1 MAEKK
6 TVVDFSAFSD
16 TKVTATDWP
25 NGKEIKYTIAGGEAQ
40 TFKTPDATDTAITIT
55 GLGTFKGTGDSLAA
69 FTADAGLAGTVSFT
83 QEKGASITAL
93 DFGKTT
99 GGINYTFDG
108 DDSVVALGLGA
119 DTVSI
124 DAKSAST
131 NKASVTGYS
140 YSTGDVIQTSLVSGG
155 TLTNYGA
162 LTFGAGSDYASVE
175 VNTDG
180 TQIYKAK
187 VSDGKTKNYEYWT
200 AVKDGTAK
208 EFDASALGTDTSLV
222 LNASSTTDAT
232 VTLGKGNSSVSI
244 GSGKVA
250 SGQGNDSINATG
262 ALTLSIGRNDGTDT
276 IATSIKAG
284 DTVIFEG
291 GRLSQ
296 VSVDTANAGL
306 TFGNTS
312 VKGVD
317 TTTSVF
323 SAQFGTDAT
332 AGKLQFGTNIQATT
346 DTTYFLG
353 TQEASSLTAADSVAV
368 DWNLGDSTMFKNI
381 HFVSLKAANTGSVTL
396 SNGYGDAGA
405 GDTLYS
411 AAKDAV
417 TITLGNGA
425 DSVSLNGSNE
435 KQDTIVVSAVT
446 GKDTIE
452 GFKTGFSGDVLSL
465 SNISD
470 YKDLYIGGTG
480 YASMVSFD
488 KDQSNYVSLKGAIND
503 DGLLIKFA
511 GSDTVK
517 KVAAD
522 LSGDEKIVAGLD
534 ADIVLGAKDGKTLYS
549 VTSGTDTDVTTFF
562 NFADAKK
569 YQNLTN
575 FDLSAVKGQQIV
587 IGTTDSDAI
596 TVGSASQTAAVWGGS
611 SEADKISINGTG
623 HTATTHVWFS
633 ATDGSDT
640 VENFNAND
648 DVFFWGASTTADIAK
663 GYTFETVTGG
673 ITITN
678 KNDKHDVLTLKGTNL
693 QQSSSIKVLS
703 SAYIT
708 TATTDEERAAATTKV
723 TFADTTKGA
732 YATDSAIYVGIADGA
747 AVSVGAGTADDE
759 KAVIGVDLRGDK
771 GIFDAHFYDVK
782 TFNASK
788 SYAQYVLIG
797 SGESK
802 LRGGHTANIFWGG
815 DSDTQ
820 TFVGSADATD
830 YYWFGKGD
838 GNDTATKVG
847 SEDVVYLWS
856 TNNID
861 DIKITTNGTNA
872 NVVYANE
879 NTLALENGVA
889 ALKGG
894 LTFMLSDQK
903 TTYTYD
909 TKSQQFVKKA

>member
-16 TKVTATDWP
+16 TNVTATDWP

-140 YSTGDVIQTSLVSGG
+140 YSTGDVIQTSMAGSNGK
-155 TLTNYGA
+155 LTNAGE
-162 LTFGAGSDYASVE
+162 LNFGAGEGYASVE

-187 VSDGKTKNYEYWT
+187 VIADKKNYEYWT

-208 EFDASALGTDTSLV
+208 EFDASALGTDTTLV
-222 LNASSTTDAT
+222 LDASSTTDAT
-232 VTLGKGNSSVSI
+232 VTLGKGASSVSI

-250 SGQGNDSINATG
+250 SGQGDDTINATG
-262 ALTLSIGRNDGTDT
+262 ALTLSIGRNDGTDS
-276 IATSIKAG
+276 ISSSIKAA

-296 VSVDTANAGL
+296 VSVNTTNGDL
-306 TFGNTS
+306 TFGNTT
-312 VKGVD
+312 VKGV
-317 TTTSVF
+317 SVAGGAF

-332 AGKLQFGTNIQATT
+332 AGKLQFGTDIQAAT
-346 DTTYFLG
+346 DTAYFLG
-353 TQEASSLTAADSVAV
+353 TQDASSLKAADSVAV
-368 DWNLGDSTMFKNI
+368 DWNLGDSTKFKNI
-381 HFVSLKAANTGSVTL
+381 HFVSLSASDKGSVKL
-396 SNGYGDAGA
+396 SNSYGDAGA

-411 AAKDAV
+411 AATDAV

-425 DSVSLNGSNE
+425 DSVSLNGSND
-435 KQDTIVVSAVT
+435 KQDTIVASAVT

-452 GFKTGFSGDVLSL
+452 GFKTGFKGDVLSL
-465 SNISD
+465 SNVSD
-470 YKDLYIGGTG
+470 LKDLYVGGTG

-488 KDQSNYVSLKGAIND
+488 KDKSNYVSLGAAVKD
-503 DGLLIKFA
+503 DEGLLIKFA

-522 LSGDEKIVAGLD
+522 LSGNNTIVAGLD

-549 VTSGTDTDVTTFF
+549 VTGGTDTDVTMF
-562 NFADAKK
+562 NFADATK
-569 YQNLTN
+569 YQNLTK
-575 FDLSAVKGQQIV
+575 FDLSAAKGQQIV
-587 IGTTDSDAI
+587 VGTTDSDAI

-611 SEADKISINGTG
+611 SEADAISLNGTN
-623 HTATTHVWFS
+623 HTTTTHVWFS

-640 VENFNAND
+640 VENFNKND

-663 GYTFETVTGG
+663 GYTFAKTDSGDVA
-673 ITITN
+673 ITN
-678 KNDKHDVLTLKGTNL
+678 KNDKHDVLTLKSYTDSL
-693 QQSSSIKVLS
+693 KVLS

-723 TFADTTKGA
+723 TFADDKGT
-732 YATDSAIYVGIADGA
+732 YATDSAIYVGTADNA
-747 AVSVGAGTADDE
+747 EVSVGAGTADDE
-759 KAVIGVDLRGDK
+759 TAVIGVDLRGDN
-771 GIFDAHFYDVK
+771 GMFDSTHFYDVK
-782 TFNASK
+782 TFDANK

-797 SGESK
+797 SGESTLK
-802 LRGGHTANIFWGG
+802 GGHTANIFWGG
-815 DSDTQ
+815 DSDSQ

>member
-6 TVVDFSAFSD
+6 TLVDFSAFSD
-16 TKVTATDWP
+16 TNVTATDWP

-155 TLTNYGA
+155 TLTNSGA
-162 LTFGAGSDYASVE
+162 LTFGDSTDYASVE

-208 EFDASALGTDTSLV
+208 EFDASALGTDTTLV
-222 LNASSTTDAT
+222 LDASSTTDAT
-232 VTLGKGNSSVSI
+232 VTLGKGASSVSI

-250 SGQGNDSINATG
+250 SGQGDDTINATG
-262 ALTLSIGRNDGTDT
+262 ALTLSIGRNDGTDS
-276 IATSIKAG
+276 ISSSIKAA

-296 VSVDTANAGL
+296 VSVNTTNGDL
-306 TFGNTS
+306 TFGNTT
-312 VKGVD
+312 VKGV
-317 TTTSVF
+317 SVDGGAF

-332 AGKLQFGTNIQATT
+332 AGKLQFGTDIQAAT
-346 DTTYFLG
+346 DTAYFLG
-353 TQEASSLTAADSVAV
+353 TQDASSLKAADSVAV
-368 DWNLGDSTMFKNI
+368 DWNLGDSTKFKNI
-381 HFVSLKAANTGSVTL
+381 HFVSLSASDKGSVKL

-411 AAKDAV
+411 AATDAV
-417 TITLGNGA
+417 TITLGNGN
-425 DSVSLNGSNE
+425 DSVSLNGSND

-452 GFKTGFSGDVLSL
+452 GFKTGFKGDVLSL
-465 SNISD
+465 SNVSD
-470 YKDLYIGGTG
+470 LKDLYVGGTD

-488 KDQSNYVSLKGAIND
+488 KDKSNYVSLGAAVKD
-503 DGLLIKFA
+503 DEGLLIKFA

-522 LSGDEKIVAGLD
+522 LSGDNSIVAGLD
-534 ADIVLGAKDGKTLYS
+534 ADIVLGAKDGKTTYS
-549 VTSGTDTDVTTFF
+549 VTGGTDTAVTTFDF
-562 NFADAKK
+562 SDTTK

-575 FDLSAVKGQQIV
+575 FNLSGVKGQQIV

-596 TVGSASQTAAVWGGS
+596 TVGSASQTAAVWGGG
-611 SEADKISINGTG
+611 SEADKISINGTD

-678 KNDKHDVLTLKGTNL
+678 KNDKHDVLTLKGTGL
-693 QQSSSIKVLS
+693 EESSSIKVLS

-723 TFADTTKGA
+723 TFANPNGA
-732 YATDSAIYVGIADGA
+732 YATDSAIYVGTADNA

-759 KAVIGVDLRGDK
+759 KVALGIDLRGDK

-782 TFNASK
+782 KFDASE

-797 SGESK
+797 SGESE

-838 GNDTATKVG
+838 GNDKATKVG

-861 DIKITTNGTNA
+861 DIKITTDGKDA
-872 NVVYANE
+872 QVVYANE
-879 NTLALENGVA
+879 NTLDLTNGVA

-909 TKSQQFVKKA
+909 TKSQSFVKKA

>member
-6 TVVDFSAFSD
+6 TLVDFSAFSD
-16 TKVTATDWP
+16 TNVTATDWP

-140 YSTGDVIQTSLVSGG
+140 YSTGDVIQTSMAGSNGK
-155 TLTNYGA
+155 LTHAGELN
-162 LTFGAGSDYASVE
+162 FGAGDDYASVK

-187 VSDGKTKNYEYWT
+187 VIAGKDKKENYEYWT
-200 AVKDGTAK
+200 AVEDGTAK
-208 EFDASALGTDTSLV
+208 EFDASALGTDTNLV

-232 VTLGKGNSSVSI
+232 VTLGKGASSVSI

-250 SGQGNDSINATG
+250 SGQGSDTINATG
-262 ALTLSIGRNDGTDT
+262 DLTLSIGRNDGNDS
-276 IATSIKAG
+276 IASSIKAG

-296 VSVDTANAGL
+296 ISINAANADL
-306 TFGNTS
+306 TFGNTTVHGIAKDAGNAS
-312 VKGVD
+312 I
-317 TTTSVF
+317 F

-332 AGKLQFGTNIQATT
+332 AGKLQWGDTITAAT
-346 DTTYFLG
+346 DTVYFLG
-353 TQEASSLTAADSVAV
+353 TKDGGSSLGAAKNVAV
-368 DWNLGDSTMFKNI
+368 DWNLGDSTKFNNI
-381 HFVSLKAANTGSVTL
+381 HFVSLQAGNSGSVTF
-396 SNGYGDAGA
+396 SNS
-405 GDTLYS
+405 GDTLVAGS
-411 AAKDAV
+411 DTKA
-417 TITLGNGA
+417 ISLTLGQGN
-425 DSVSLNGSNE
+425 DSVSLGTND
-435 KQDTIVVSAVT
+435 KQDTITTGAVS
-446 GKDTIE
+446 GQDTIE
-452 GFKTGFSGDVLSL
+452 GFKTGFKGDVLSL
-465 SNISD
+465 SNVSD
-470 YKDLYIGGTG
+470 LKDLYVGGTG

-488 KDQSNYVSLKGAIND
+488 KDKSNYVSLGAAVKD
-503 DGLLIKFA
+503 DEGLLIKFA

-522 LSGDEKIVAGLD
+522 LSGNNTIVAGLD

-549 VTSGTDTDVTTFF
+549 VTGGTDTDVTMF
-562 NFADAKK
+562 NFADATK
-569 YQNLTN
+569 YQNLTK
-575 FDLSAVKGQQIV
+575 FDLSAAKGQQIV
-587 IGTTDSDAI
+587 VGTTDSDAI

-611 SEADKISINGTG
+611 SEADAISLNGTN
-623 HTATTHVWFS
+623 HTTTHVWFS

-640 VENFNAND
+640 VENFKKND

-663 GYTFETVTGG
+663 GYTFAKTDSGDV
-673 ITITN
+673 TITN
-678 KNDKHDVLTLKGTNL
+678 KNDKHDVLTLKSYTDSL
-693 QQSSSIKVLS
+693 KVLS

-723 TFADTTKGA
+723 TFADDKGT
-732 YATDSAIYVGIADGA
+732 YATDSAIYVGTVDNA

-782 TFNASK
+782 TFDASK

-797 SGESK
+797 SGESELK
-802 LRGGHTANIFWGG
+802 GGHTANIFWGG
-815 DSDTQ
+815 DSDSQ

-856 TNNID
+856 TNSID
-861 DIKITTNGTNA
+861 DIKITTDGKDA
-872 NVVYANE
+872 QVVYANE
-879 NTLALENGVA
+879 NTLDLTNGVA

-909 TKSQQFVKKA
+909 TKSQSFVKKA

>member
-6 TVVDFSAFSD
+6 TTVDFSAFSD
-16 TKVTATDWP
+16 TNVTATDWP
-25 NGKEIKYTIAGGEAQ
+25 NGKVISYTLEGGEGQSFTIPTAEND
-40 TFKTPDATDTAITIT
+40 KTITIPDV
-55 GLGTFKGTGDSLAA
+55 GTFTATGNSTAS
-69 FTADAGLAGTVSFT
+69 FVADAGLDGTVT
-83 QEKGASITAL
+83 VKGGAGASVKAV
-93 DFGKTT
+93 DFSKTT
-99 GGINYTFDG
+99 GGINYTVDT
-108 DDSVVALGLGA
+108 DDTSVILGLGA

-124 DAKSAST
+124 DGTKVGDNAASI
-131 NKASVTGYS
+131 TGYS
-140 YSTGDVIQTSLVSGG
+140 YSTGDVILTSVTGAG
-155 TLTNYGA
+155 TLSNAGELY
-162 LTFGAGSDYASVE
+162 FGNDSAASVE

-187 VSDGKTKNYEYWT
+187 ATQGSGTSAKNYEYWT

-208 EFDASALGTDTSLV
+208 EFDASALGTDTNLV

-232 VTLGKGNSSVSI
+232 VTLGKGASSVSI

-250 SGQGNDSINATG
+250 SGQGNDTINATG
-262 ALTLSIGRNDGTDT
+262 ALTLSIGRNDGTDS
-276 IATSIKAG
+276 ISSSIKAA

-296 VSVDTANAGL
+296 VSVNTTNGDL
-306 TFGNTS
+306 TFGNTT
-312 VKGVD
+312 VKGV
-317 TTTSVF
+317 SVAGGAF

-332 AGKLQFGTNIQATT
+332 AGKLLFGTDIQAAT

-353 TQEASSLTAADSVAV
+353 TQDASSLKAADSVTVAW
-368 DWNLGDSTMFKNI
+368 DLGDSAHFKNI
-381 HFVSLKAANTGSVTL
+381 HFVSLGAANKGSVKL
-396 SNGYGDAGA
+396 SNGYNDGV

-411 AAKDAV
+411 AATDAV
-417 TITLGNGA
+417 TITLGNGN
-425 DSVSLNGSNE
+425 DSVSLNSGND

-446 GKDTIE
+446 GKDVIE

-465 SNISD
+465 SNVSD
-470 YKDLYIGGTG
+470 LKDLYVGGTG

-511 GSDTVK
+511 DSDTVK

-522 LSGDEKIVAGLD
+522 LSGDNSIVAGLD
-534 ADIVLGAKDGKTLYS
+534 ADIVLGAKDGKTTYS
-549 VTSGTDTDVTTFF
+549 VTGGTDTDVTTF
-562 NFADAKK
+562 NFSDTTK

-575 FDLSAVKGQQIV
+575 FNLNGVKGQQIV

-596 TVGSASQTAAVWGGS
+596 TVGSASQTAAVWGGG
-611 SEADKISINGTG
+611 SEADKISINGTD

-640 VENFNAND
+640 VENFNEND

-663 GYTFETVTGG
+663 GYKFEKITGG
-673 ITITN
+673 NVTITN
-678 KNDKHDVLTLKGTNL
+678 KNDKHDVLTLTGYDKSL
-693 QQSSSIKVLS
+693 KVISNSYLLP
-703 SAYIT
+703 AK
-708 TATTDEERAAATTKV
+708 TDEERAAAMTKV
-723 TFADTTKGA
+723 TFADANGA
-732 YATDSAIYVGIADGA
+732 YATDSAIYVGTADNA

-759 KAVIGVDLRGDK
+759 KVALGIDLRGDK

-797 SGESK
+797 SGESE

-830 YYWFGKGD
+830 YYWFGAGD
-838 GNDTATKVG
+838 GNDKATKVG

-861 DIKITTNGTNA
+861 DIKITTDGKDA
-872 NVVYANE
+872 QVVYANE
-879 NTLALENGVA
+879 NTLDLTNGVA

-894 LTFMLSDQK
+894 LTFMLTDMK

-909 TKSQQFVKKA
+909 MKSQSFVKKA

>member
-6 TVVDFSAFSD
+6 TLVDFSAFSD
-16 TKVTATDWP
+16 TNVTATDWP

-40 TFKTPDATDTAITIT
+40 TFKTPDATDDTAITIT
-55 GLGTFKGTGDSLAA
+55 GLGTFKGTGDSTAA
-69 FTADAGLAGTVSFT
+69 FTADAGLAGTVSVK
-83 QEKGASITAL
+83 EGAGATITEL

-99 GGINYTFDG
+99 GGINYALDG
-108 DDSVVALGLGA
+108 NDTVVALGLGA

-124 DAKSAST
+124 DAKDIDA
-131 NKASVTGYS
+131 NVNNYS
-140 YSTGDVIQTSLVSGG
+140 YTTGDVILTSVKSA
-155 TLTNYGA
+155 GA
-162 LTFGAGSDYASVE
+162 LSNAGVFTIGAAKAQATVN

-187 VSDGKTKNYEYWT
+187 VTQDKANYEYWT

-208 EFDASALGTDTSLV
+208 EFDASALGTDTTLV
-222 LNASSTTDAT
+222 LDASSTTDAT
-232 VTLGKGNSSVSI
+232 VTLGKGASSVSI

-250 SGQGNDSINATG
+250 SGQGDDTINATG
-262 ALTLSIGRNDGTDT
+262 ALTLSIGRNDGTDS
-276 IATSIKAG
+276 ISSSIKAA

-296 VSVDTANAGL
+296 VSVNTTNGDL
-306 TFGNTS
+306 TFGNTT
-312 VKGVD
+312 VKGV
-317 TTTSVF
+317 SVAGGAF

-332 AGKLQFGTNIQATT
+332 AGKLQFGTDIQAAT
-346 DTTYFLG
+346 DTAYFLG
-353 TQEASSLTAADSVAV
+353 TQDDASSLKAADSVAV
-368 DWNLGDSTMFKNI
+368 DWNLGDSTKFKNI
-381 HFVSLKAANTGSVTL
+381 HFVSLSASDKGSVKL

-411 AAKDAV
+411 AATGAV

-425 DSVSLNGSNE
+425 DSVSLNSGNE
-435 KQDTIVVSAVT
+435 KQDTIVASAVT

-470 YKDLYIGGTG
+470 YKDLYIGGTDF
-480 YASMVSFD
+480 ASMVSFD

-522 LSGDEKIVAGLD
+522 LSGDNSIVAGLD
-534 ADIVLGAKDGKTLYS
+534 ADIVLGAKDGKTTYS
-549 VTSGTDTDVTTFF
+549 VTGGTDTAVTTFDF
-562 NFADAKK
+562 SDTTK

-575 FDLSAVKGQQIV
+575 FNLSGVKGQQIV

-596 TVGSASQTAAVWGGS
+596 TVGSASQTAAVWGGG
-611 SEADKISINGTG
+611 SEADKISINGTD

-663 GYTFETVTGG
+663 GYTFETVAGG

-678 KNDKHDVLTLKGTNL
+678 KHDKHDVLTLKGTNL
-693 QQSSSIKVLS
+693 DKSSSIKVLS

-723 TFADTTKGA
+723 TFANPNGA
-732 YATDSAIYVGIADGA
+732 YATDSAIYVGTADNA

-759 KAVIGVDLRGDK
+759 KVALGIDLRGDK

-782 TFNASK
+782 KFDASE

-797 SGESK
+797 SGESE

-815 DSDTQ
+815 DSDSQ

>member
-6 TVVDFSAFSD
+6 TIVDFSAGFASD
-16 TKVTATDWP
+16 SVSATDWP
-25 NGKEIKYTIAGGEAQ
+25 NGKEIKYTIAGGEGK

-83 QEKGASITAL
+83 EGEGASITAL

-99 GGINYTFDG
+99 GGINYALDG
-108 DDSVVALGLGA
+108 NDTVVALGLGA

-124 DAKSAST
+124 DAKGINA
-131 NKASVTGYS
+131 NVNNYS
-140 YSTGDVIQTSLVSGG
+140 YTTGDVILTSVKSA
-155 TLTNYGA
+155 GA
-162 LTFGAGSDYASVE
+162 LSNAGVFTIGAAEAQATVN

-187 VSDGKTKNYEYWT
+187 VTQEKANYEYWT

-208 EFDASALGTDTSLV
+208 EFDASALGTDTTLV
-222 LNASSTTDAT
+222 LDASSTTDAT
-232 VTLGKGNSSVSI
+232 VTLGKGASSVSI

-250 SGQGNDSINATG
+250 SGQGDDTINATG
-262 ALTLSIGRNDGTDT
+262 ALTLSIGRNDGTDS
-276 IATSIKAG
+276 ISSSIKAA

-296 VSVDTANAGL
+296 VSVNTTNGDL
-306 TFGNTS
+306 TFGNTT
-312 VKGVD
+312 VKGV
-317 TTTSVF
+317 SVDGGAF

-332 AGKLQFGTNIQATT
+332 AGKLQFGTDIQAAT
-346 DTTYFLG
+346 DTAYFLG
-353 TQEASSLTAADSVAV
+353 TQDASSLKAADSVAV

-381 HFVSLKAANTGSVTL
+381 HFVSLSASDKGSVKL

-411 AAKDAV
+411 AATDAV

-425 DSVSLNGSNE
+425 DSVSLNGSND

-446 GKDTIE
+446 GKDTIK
-452 GFKTGFSGDVLSL
+452 GFKTGFKGDVLSL
-465 SNISD
+465 SNVSD
-470 YKDLYIGGTG
+470 LKDLYVGGTG

-488 KDQSNYVSLKGAIND
+488 KDKSNYVSLGAAVKD
-503 DGLLIKFA
+503 DEGLLIKFA

-522 LSGDEKIVAGLD
+522 LSGNNTIVAGLD

-549 VTSGTDTDVTTFF
+549 VTGGTDTDVTMF
-562 NFADAKK
+562 NFADATK
-569 YQNLTN
+569 YQNLTK
-575 FDLSAVKGQQIV
+575 FDLSAAKGQQIV
-587 IGTTDSDAI
+587 VGTTDSDAI

-611 SEADKISINGTG
+611 SEADAISLNGTN
-623 HTATTHVWFS
+623 HTTTHVWFS

-678 KNDKHDVLTLKGTNL
+678 KNDKHDVLTLKGNNL
-693 QQSSSIKVLS
+693 EKSSSIKVLS

-782 TFNASK
+782 TFDANK

-797 SGESK
+797 SGESE

-815 DSDTQ
+815 DSDSQ

>member
-6 TVVDFSAFSD
+6 TIVDFSAGFASD
-16 TKVTATDWP
+16 SVSATDWP

-40 TFKTPDATDTAITIT
+40 TFKTPDATDDTAITIT

-83 QEKGASITAL
+83 EGEGASITAL

-99 GGINYTFDG
+99 GGINYALDG
-108 DDSVVALGLGA
+108 NDTVVALGLGA

-124 DAKSAST
+124 DAKGINA
-131 NKASVTGYS
+131 NVNNYS
-140 YSTGDVIQTSLVSGG
+140 YTTGDVILTSVKSA
-155 TLTNYGA
+155 GA
-162 LTFGAGSDYASVE
+162 LSNAGVFTIGAAEAQATVN

-187 VSDGKTKNYEYWT
+187 VTQEKANYEYWT

-208 EFDASALGTDTSLV
+208 EFDASALGTDTTLV
-222 LNASSTTDAT
+222 LDASSTTDAT
-232 VTLGKGNSSVSI
+232 VTLGKGASSVSI

-250 SGQGNDSINATG
+250 SGQGDDTINATG
-262 ALTLSIGRNDGTDT
+262 ALTLSIGRNDGTDS
-276 IATSIKAG
+276 ISSSIKAA

-296 VSVDTANAGL
+296 VSVNTTNGDL
-306 TFGNTS
+306 TFGNTT
-312 VKGVD
+312 VKGV
-317 TTTSVF
+317 SVDGGAF

-332 AGKLQFGTNIQATT
+332 AGKLQFGTDIQAAT
-346 DTTYFLG
+346 DTAYFLG
-353 TQEASSLTAADSVAV
+353 TQDASSLKAADSVAV
-368 DWNLGDSTMFKNI
+368 DWNLGDSAKFKNI
-381 HFVSLKAANTGSVTL
+381 HFVSLSASDKGSVKL

-411 AAKDAV
+411 AATDAV

-425 DSVSLNGSNE
+425 DFVSLNGSND

-446 GKDTIE
+446 GKDTIK
-452 GFKTGFSGDVLSL
+452 GFKTGFKGDVLSL
-465 SNISD
+465 SNVSD
-470 YKDLYIGGTG
+470 LKDLYVGGTG

-488 KDQSNYVSLKGAIND
+488 KDKSNYVSLGAAVKD
-503 DGLLIKFA
+503 DEGLLIKFA

-522 LSGDEKIVAGLD
+522 LSGNNTIVAGLD

-549 VTSGTDTDVTTFF
+549 VTGGTDTDVTMF
-562 NFADAKK
+562 NFADATK
-569 YQNLTN
+569 YQNLTK
-575 FDLSAVKGQQIV
+575 FDLSAAKGQQIV
-587 IGTTDSDAI
+587 VGTTDSDAI

-611 SEADKISINGTG
+611 SEADAISLNGTN
-623 HTATTHVWFS
+623 HTTTHVWFS

-678 KNDKHDVLTLKGTNL
+678 KNDKHDVLTLKGNNL
-693 QQSSSIKVLS
+693 EKSSSIKVLS

-782 TFNASK
+782 TFDANK

-797 SGESK
+797 SGESE

-815 DSDTQ
+815 DSDSQ

>member
-6 TVVDFSAFSD
+6 TLVDFSAFSD
-16 TKVTATDWP
+16 TDVTATDWP

-40 TFKTPDATDTAITIT
+40 TFKTPDATDDTAITIT

-69 FTADAGLAGTVSFT
+69 FTANEGLAGKFSVT
-83 QEKGASITAL
+83 EGKGVSITAL

-99 GGINYTFDG
+99 GGIKYTFDG

-155 TLTNYGA
+155 TLTNSGA
-162 LTFGAGSDYASVE
+162 LTFGTGSDYASVE

-208 EFDASALGTDTSLV
+208 EFDASALGTDTTLV
-222 LNASSTTDAT
+222 LDASSTTDAT
-232 VTLGKGNSSVSI
+232 VTLGKGASSVSI

-250 SGQGNDSINATG
+250 SGQGNDTINATG
-262 ALTLSIGRNDGTDT
+262 ALTLSIGRNDGTDS
-276 IATSIKAG
+276 ISSSIKAA

-296 VSVDTANAGL
+296 VSVNMTNGDL
-306 TFGNTS
+306 TFGNTT
-312 VKGVD
+312 VKGV
-317 TTTSVF
+317 SVDGGAF

-332 AGKLQFGTNIQATT
+332 AGKLQFGTDIQAAT
-346 DTTYFLG
+346 DTAYFLG
-353 TQEASSLTAADSVAV
+353 TQDASSLKAADSVAV
-368 DWNLGDSTMFKNI
+368 DWNLGDSTKFKNI
-381 HFVSLKAANTGSVTL
+381 HFVSLSASDKGSSVKL

-411 AAKDAV
+411 AATDAV

-425 DSVSLNGSNE
+425 DSVSLNGSND

-452 GFKTGFSGDVLSL
+452 GFKTGFKGDVLSL
-465 SNISD
+465 SNVSD
-470 YKDLYIGGTG
+470 LKDLYVGGTG

-488 KDQSNYVSLKGAIND
+488 KDKSNYVSLGAAVKD
-503 DGLLIKFA
+503 DEGLLIKFA

-522 LSGDEKIVAGLD
+522 LSGNNTIVAGLD
-534 ADIVLGAKDGKTLYS
+534 ADIVLGAKDGKTTYS
-549 VTSGTDTDVTTFF
+549 VTGGTDTDVTMF
-562 NFADAKK
+562 NFADATK
-569 YQNLTN
+569 YQNLTK
-575 FDLSAVKGQQIV
+575 FDLSAAKGQQIV
-587 IGTTDSDAI
+587 VGTTDSDAI
-596 TVGSASQTAAVWGGS
+596 TVGSASQAAAVWGGG
-611 SEADKISINGTG
+611 SEADEISINGAG

-633 ATDGSDT
+633 ATDGSDVVT
-640 VENFNAND
+640 NFNTND

-663 GYTFETVTGG
+663 GYTFASLTSGV
-673 ITITN
+673 TITN
-678 KNDKHDVLTLKGTNL
+678 KNDKHDVLTLTGYKN
-693 QQSSSIKVLS
+693 SSIKVLS

-723 TFADTTKGA
+723 TFADANGA
-732 YATDSAIYVGIADGA
+732 YATDSAIYVGTVDNA

-771 GIFDAHFYDVK
+771 GMFDSTHFYDVT
-782 TFNASK
+782 TFDANK

-797 SGESK
+797 SGESTLK
-802 LRGGHTANIFWGG
+802 GGHTANIFWGG
-815 DSDTQ
+815 DSDSQ

-894 LTFMLSDQK
+894 LTFMLSDMK

-909 TKSQQFVKKA
+909 TKSQNFVKKA